1 MTTPESPSYDELKR
15 RLEAAES
22 ALTAIREGRMD
33 TVLGERET
41 LVVRLAEAEARQ
53 THLKQV
59 VLAIRKVNQLI
70 VAENDPRR
78 LIEQACVNLTET
90 MGYHN
95 AWIALLGGEAAPGL
109 GLRTEGAVAA
119 AAASGFDGGF
129 ESLRERLE
137 RGEFP
142 ECMVQALANEDVFV
156 VGDPAADCPDCPLSG
171 HYGGRAGLVCRLA
184 YDGVT
189 WGILTASVPAA
200 YAGDAE
206 EQDLFN
212 EVTGD
217 LAFALHKISEAR
229 KLEESHRY
237 LGLVIEGSGV
247 GTWEWNVRTN
257 ETRFNKQWAAML
269 GYTIEELTPHDYT
282 TWERLLHPEDLEQAR
297 RGLADCVAGITT
309 NYKCEF
315 RMKHKDGRWVW
326 ILDQGRIMTR
336 DDMGKALFMFGTH
349 TDITQIK
356 QAEEALRESEQR
368 LQAVFS
374 AVDGVPIQ
382 GYDKDRRVIFWNPA
396 SERLYGY
403 SHDEATGRALEE
415 LIIPKEAR
423 EAVVEGIRRW
433 HDQNIP
439 IPAGEIELQN
449 KNGERLQV
457 YSNHI
462 MIINHRG
469 EKEMFC
475 IDVDLTEIRRIERRM
490 TFLAAVVE
498 NSNDIVVV
506 KDLDL
511 RVIAT
516 NPAFAK
522 LADHATVDTMIG
534 KTDAEI
540 FGVTPDTEPIRSY
553 MADERHAQTLSPGEY
568 ILREESVV
576 TFGGEVRTFLTKK
589 YPIHDPSGSLIATGN
604 ISTDITERKAAEEAL
619 RKSESRVRRK
629 LNALLDPEGDIGTL
643 PLADVVDCDE
653 VQSLMN
659 DFHALTDIGVGILD
673 LDGNILVGTGYQ
685 DVCMKFHRIHPEA
698 EKLCRVSD
706 TELTSGVKPGTFK
719 IYKCKNNLWDMVTPI
734 MVGGKHVGNLFL
746 GQFFF
751 EGEAPDIATFREQA
765 RRYGFDEA
773 AYLKAYLAIPRWSRE
788 TVDRVMTFYCNLINV
803 ISRLSYARIK
813 LARTTGTLRESESRF
828 RSIFENAPIG
838 IALVDLD
845 YRLLASNQAYADLL
859 GRDESEIK
867 TLLLKDFTHPDDL
880 EENLRLQSCLGR
892 GEIDQY
898 SLEKRFVRKNGD
910 VRWGYLTAC
919 LIRDS
924 NGDPLNFLGHVLD
937 ITDRKQAEKELI
949 RQQRFLD
956 LHNRIST
963 VFLTTSGDEVF
974 AGVLDVILRLLE
986 SRYGYFGYID
996 EAGDLVCPSMTRD
1009 VWNQYRVAEKSI
1021 VFPRSGWG
1029 GLWGRS
1035 LLEKRTLVANENLRI
1050 PQGHMVLENA
1060 LAGPIVHHD
1069 TLIGQFVVAN
1079 KSGGYNQEDREL
1091 LEAAAAHTA
1100 PILFAIREEARQ
1112 KVAHENLETQ
1122 LRQAQKMEAVGRL
1135 AGGVA
1140 HDFNNMLF
1148 IILGNVEMLSEDQS
1162 ADGPFRKNLEAIRK
1176 AAEYS
1181 ADLTRQ
1187 LLAFARKQTVAPRVI
1202 DLNNTVEGMLKM
1214 LRRLIGEDIDM
1225 AWIPGGNVQPVKI
1238 DPGQIDQ
1245 ILANLCVNAR
1255 DAIPGVGKVTI
1266 ETGNTA
1272 FDEAYC
1278 GNHVGFAPGEYVM
1291 LAVSDNGCGMDE
1303 ETRANIF
1310 EPFFTTKDLGKGT
1323 GLGLATVY
1331 GAVKQNNGFINV
1343 YSEPGQGT
1351 TFKIYL
1357 LRHKAKTA
1365 PVSEKGP
1372 DKPSKRGRETILLVE
1387 DEPSVLKMTTM
1398 MLERQGYTVVGASTP
1413 GEAIRLAAEHAG
1425 HIHLLMTDVVMPEM
1439 NGRDLAKNILSLYPG
1454 LKCLFMSGYT
1464 ANVIAHHGILDEA
1477 VDFIQKPFSK
1487 SDLAIK
1493 LRKVLERN

>member
-1 MTTPESPSYDELKR
+1 MSTPKSPSYDELKR

-22 ALTAIREGRMD
+22 ALKAIREGRVD
-33 TVLGERET
+33 TISGERET

-53 THLKQV
+53 THLNQV

-95 AWIALLGGEAAPGL
+95 AWIALLGGEATRGL
-109 GLRTEGAVAA
+109 GLRTEGPVAA

-156 VGDPAADCPDCPLSG
+156 VGDPAADCPDCPLSR
-171 HYGGRAGLVCRLA
+171 HYGGRAGLACRLA

-200 YAGDAE
+200 YARDAE
-206 EQDLFN
+206 EQHLFN

-237 LGLVIEGSGV
+237 LALVIEGSGV

-257 ETRFNKQWAAML
+257 ETRFNEQWAAML
-269 GYTIEELTPHDYT
+269 GYTIEELTPYDYT
-282 TWERLLHPEDLEQAR
+282 TWERLVHPEDLEQGR
-297 RGLADCVAGITT
+297 LGLADCVAGITT
-309 NYKCEF
+309 NYTCEF

-336 DDMGKALFMFGTH
+336 DDTGKALSMFGTH

-356 QAEEALRESEQR
+356 QAEES
-368 LQAVFS
+368 
-374 AVDGVPIQ
+374 
-382 GYDKDRRVIFWNPA
+382 
-396 SERLYGY
+396 
-403 SHDEATGRALEE
+403 
-415 LIIPKEAR
+415 
-423 EAVVEGIRRW
+423 
-433 HDQNIP
+433 
-439 IPAGEIELQN
+439 
-449 KNGERLQV
+449 
-457 YSNHI
+457 
-462 MIINHRG
+462 
-469 EKEMFC
+469 
-475 IDVDLTEIRRIERRM
+475 
-490 TFLAAVVE
+490 
-498 NSNDIVVV
+498 
-506 KDLDL
+506 
-511 RVIAT
+511 
-516 NPAFAK
+516 
-522 LADHATVDTMIG
+522 
-534 KTDAEI
+534 
-540 FGVTPDTEPIRSY
+540 
-553 MADERHAQTLSPGEY
+553 
-568 ILREESVV
+568 
-576 TFGGEVRTFLTKK
+576 
-589 YPIHDPSGSLIATGN
+589 
-604 ISTDITERKAAEEAL
+604 L

-643 PLADVVDCDE
+643 HLADVVDCDE
-653 VQSLMN
+653 IQSLMN
-659 DFHALTDIGVGILD
+659 DFHALTDIGVGIID
-673 LDGNILVGTGYQ
+673 LDGNILVDTGYQ
-685 DVCMKFHRIHPEA
+685 DICMKFHRVHPETQT
-698 EKLCRVSD
+698 LCRESD
-706 TELTSGVKPGTFK
+706 TELTSGVEPGTFK

-734 MVGGKHVGNLFL
+734 MVGGKHLGNLFL

-788 TVDRVMTFYCNLINV
+788 TVDRAMTFYCNLINV

-828 RSIFENAPIG
+828 RGIFENAPIG

-845 YRLLASNQAYADLL
+845 YRLLASNKAYGDLL
-859 GRDESEIK
+859 GRDESEIRN
-867 TLLLKDFTHPDDL
+867 LLLKDFTHPDDL
-880 EENLRLQSCLGR
+880 EENLRLQSRLGR
-892 GEIDQY
+892 GEIDKY

-910 VRWGYLTAC
+910 VRWGHLTAS

-924 NGDPLNFLGHVLD
+924 NGDPLGFLGHVLD
-937 ITDRKQAEKELI
+937 ISDRKQAEKDLS
-949 RQQRFLD
+949 RQQRSLD
-956 LHNRIST
+956 LYNRIAT
-963 VFLTTSGDEVF
+963 VFLTTFGDEVF

-986 SRYGYFGYID
+986 SRFGYFGYID
-996 EAGDLVCPSMTRD
+996 EAGNLVCPSITRD
-1009 VWNQYRVAEKSI
+1009 VWDQNQVAEESI

-1035 LLEKRTLVANENLRI
+1035 LLEKRTLVANENLRL
-1050 PQGHMVLENA
+1050 PQGHMALENA
-1060 LAGPIVHHD
+1060 LAAPIVHHD

-1079 KSGGYNQEDREL
+1079 KAGGYDQEDREL

-1112 KVAHENLETQ
+1112 KIAHEKLETQ

-1148 IILGNVEMLSEDQS
+1148 IILGNVEMLSEDQP

-1176 AAEYS
+1176 AAEHS

-1202 DLNNTVEGMLKM
+1202 DLNKTVESMLKM
-1214 LRRLIGEDIDM
+1214 LRRLIGENIDM
-1225 AWIPGGNVQPVKI
+1225 AWIPGENVQPVKI

-1245 ILANLCVNAR
+1245 LLANLCVNAR
-1255 DAIPGVGKVTI
+1255 DAITGVGKVTI
-1266 ETGNTA
+1266 ETGNAA
-1272 FDEAYC
+1272 FDKAYC
-1278 GNHVGFAPGEYVM
+1278 RNHAGFTPGEYVM
-1291 LAVSDNGCGMDE
+1291 LAVSDNGCGMDKK
-1303 ETRANIF
+1303 TLANIF
-1310 EPFFTTKDLGKGT
+1310 EPFFTTKDVGKGT

-1343 YSEPGQGT
+1343 YSESGQGT

-1357 LRHKAKTA
+1357 PRHKAKTA
-1365 PVSEKGP
+1365 PVPEKGA
-1372 DKPSKRGRETILLVE
+1372 DKPSERGHETILLVE
-1387 DEPSVLKMTTM
+1387 DEPSVLKTTTM

-1413 GEAIRLAAEHAG
+1413 SEAVRLAAEHAG

-1439 NGRDLAKNILSLYPG
+1439 NGRDLAKNILSFYPG

-1493 LRKVLERN
+1493 LRKVLAQN